1 MGVLVK
7 MRTLVRE
14 VTLLKGTRVL
24 ASAASLGLLGEFWKL
39 NASAQKWKGTK
50 IPPSRNRNTGRGQ
63 LEVGR
68 RRPVQHR

>member
-14 VTLLKGTRVL
+14 VTLLKETRVL
-24 ASAASLGLLGEFWKL
+24 ASAASLELQGEFWKL
-39 NASAQKWKGTK
+39 NASAQKWKRTK

>member
-1 MGVLVK
+1 MVK

-24 ASAASLGLLGEFWKL
+24 ASAAASLGLQGEFWKL
-39 NASAQKWKGTK
+39 NAFAQKWKGTK